1 MFFLARKNLFQEKT
15 RLFIS
20 VGGVAFS
27 VVLIIV
33 LQGLYKG
40 WSNKIGEY
48 IRTVPADI
56 WVMQSGSEDMFHT
69 PSVIPLTV
77 VDKLKKV
84 EAVARVK
91 PFNARRLAIDFEG
104 KDLNLYVVAYDSLND
119 VGKPAKIVEGKA
131 TPGPGEIILDQS
143 QRKKV
148 RIGDTLSVATQQLKV
163 VGFAEGGDL
172 VTSSFAF
179 AQKDEISKIQ
189 KLPDSANFFVVS
201 VRAGANADTVIQNI
215 RTDIQGVDAVTKDKF
230 VKNNVKIV
238 TDNFLPVILVL
249 LIIGV
254 VVGIAVIG
262 LTIFTSTVEK
272 AKEYGVLK
280 AIGMRNSQ
288 LYWVVV
294 EQALLAGFIG
304 FSLGA
309 IIAFILQATVGQIV
323 PQFVTQIQ
331 AFDIVWIFGLTLL
344 MSATAAYIPI
354 RRIAHI
360 DPAEVFKA

>member
-1 MFFLARKNLFQEKT
+1 MFFIARKNLSQDKT
-15 RLFIS
+15 RLLIS

-33 LQGLYKG
+33 LQGLYQG

-69 PSVIPLTV
+69 PSVLPLTV
-77 VDKLKKV
+77 ADNLKEVGGV
-84 EAVARVK
+84 ESAK
-91 PFNARRLAIDFEG
+91 PFNARRLAIHFNDQ
-104 KDLNLYVVAYDSLND
+104 DLNLYVVAYDSAND

-131 TPGPGEIILDQS
+131 TPGPGEVILDRS

-148 RIGDTLSVATQQLKV
+148 RIGDSLSVVGQQLKV

-179 AQKDEISKIQ
+179 AQKDEINKIQ
-189 KLPDSANFFVVS
+189 KLPDSANFFVVRVS
-201 VRAGANADTVIQNI
+201 PGANTDTVIQSIKTGVEN
-215 RTDIQGVDAVTKDKF
+215 VDAVTKDKF
-230 VKNNVKIV
+230 VTNNVKIV
-238 TDNFLPVILVL
+238 ADNFLPVILVL

-288 LYWVVV
+288 LYWAVVQ
-294 EQALLAGFIG
+294 QALLAGAIG

-309 IIAFILQATVGQIV
+309 IIAFILQGTVGQMV

-344 MSATAAYIPI
+344 MSVTAAYIPI